1 MPLEQEWAGEALFR
15 LADWTN
21 CTGEAYFRGLVR
33 GLADVLSVRW
43 VYLSKLH
50 PHKPRHVQVVACW
63 ADGGPG
69 ANIEYDLAHTPC
81 AEVLTGKACF
91 YPSGVASRFPEDRM
105 LEDLGVD
112 SYAGIPLRG
121 ADGLAQG
128 LLIIMHDRPIDAARQ
143 DPCTILGLVGGRAAA
158 ELERSR
164 VEAQLRQSE
173 EQIRFLSESTPA
185 LLWRATTDGRLDYLS
200 PRAAEYCGTSI
211 DALLGHGY
219 VAFMHPD
226 DVAHKLRLWTHA
238 RETGQPF
245 EAEYRL
251 RGVDGTYRWQLTRA
265 LPARDATG
273 ATTRWYGS
281 VVDVDDRR
289 RAEEALRETDRRK
302 DEFLAMLAHE
312 LRNPL
317 APIRHALAV
326 QARSGDD
333 ILIAREMR
341 QNMERQ
347 VTHLVRLVDDLLDVS
362 RLTTGQIT
370 LRRQPVDV
378 RDIVADALE
387 TCREIVDAREHRVAT
402 SLPPAAAALMVDGD
416 RIRLVQVV
424 TNILNNAAKFT
435 EPGGVIDIDAGECD
449 GALEIRVR
457 DSGIG
462 ISEERLPRIFDLF
475 FQSDPLPDRAH
486 GGLGVGLTLARR
498 LVELHAG
505 TLTASSA
512 GPGRGSEF
520 RIVLPRASA
529 APVHDVVAVQPAAAA
544 PRPSSSLRVLVVD
557 DYVDATR
564 ALERLLTVMGHE
576 VIIAHEG
583 KSGIEL
589 AERVHPD
596 VILLDIGLPEMDGYS
611 VARHLRALPSMA
623 ATRIIALT
631 GYGAERARRTGR
643 EAGFDLHLV
652 KPVDADELEAAL
664 CAAPSGRPH
673 SRRR

>member
-1 MPLEQEWAGEALFR
+1 MARTPLEQESAGEALFR
-15 LADWTN
+15 LADFTN
-21 CTGEAYFRGLVR
+21 CTGDAYFRGLAR
-33 GLADVLSVRW
+33 GLSEVLSVRW
-43 VYLSKLH
+43 VFVSKLH
-50 PHKPRHVQVVACW
+50 PHKANYVQVVAGW
-63 ADGGPG
+63 ADGGP
-69 ANIEYDLAHTPC
+69 AESIEYDLLHTPC
-81 AEVLTGKACF
+81 AEVLSGGACF
-91 YPSGVASRFPEDRM
+91 YPTGVAGLFPWDRM
-105 LEDLGVD
+105 LADMGVD
-112 SYAGIPLRG
+112 AYAGAPLRG
-121 ADGLAQG
+121 VDGQAQG
-128 LLIIMHDRPIDAARQ
+128 LLTIMHDRPLDVSRQ
-143 DPCTILGLVGGRAAA
+143 DPCTILSLVAGRAAA

-173 EQIRFLSESTPA
+173 EQIRFISESTPA
-185 LLWRATTDGRLDYLS
+185 LLWRATADGRLDYLS

-211 DALLGHGY
+211 EALLGHGY

-226 DVAHKLRLWTHA
+226 DIARKLRLWDFA
-238 RETGQPF
+238 RETGEPF

-265 LPARDATG
+265 LPQRDAAG
-273 ATTRWYGS
+273 VITRWFGS

-326 QARSGDD
+326 QARSSDD
-333 ILIAREMR
+333 VEISREMR
-341 QNMERQ
+341 QTMERQ
-347 VTHLVRLVDDLLDVS
+347 VEHLVRLVDDLLDVS

-378 RDIVADALE
+378 RDIVADALD
-387 TCREIVDAREHRVAT
+387 TCREIVEAKAHRVTARVST
-402 SLPPAAAALMVDGD
+402 AALLVDGD

-435 EPGGVIDIDAGECD
+435 EPGGEIAIDAGECD
-449 GALEIRVR
+449 GAFEICVR
-457 DSGIG
+457 DNGIG
-462 ISEERLPRIFDLF
+462 ISADRLPRIFDLF
-475 FQSDPLPDRAH
+475 FQSDQSPDRAK

-498 LVELHAG
+498 LVDLHAG
-505 TLTASSA
+505 TLTASSPGA
-512 GPGRGSEF
+512 GRGSEF
-520 RIVLPRASA
+520 RIALPRLAADPVRTGVA
-529 APVHDVVAVQPAAAA
+529 APATVAA
-544 PRPSSSLRVLVVD
+544 PRPPASLCVLVID

-564 ALERLLTVMGHE
+564 ALHRLLGVMGHQ
-576 VIIAHEG
+576 VIIAHDG

-589 AERVHPD
+589 AERACPD

-611 VARHLRALPSMA
+611 VARHLRSLPSMA

-631 GYGAERARRTGR
+631 GYGAEQARRTGR

-664 CAAPSGRPH
+664 GAPRS
-673 SRRR
+673 

>member
-1 MPLEQEWAGEALFR
+1 MPLEQEWAAEALFR

-21 CTGEAYFRGLVR
+21 CTGEAYFCGLVR

-43 VYLSKLH
+43 VYLSRLH
-50 PHKPRHVQVVACW
+50 PLKPGHVQVVAGW
-63 ADGGPG
+63 ADGGPA

-81 AEVLTGKACF
+81 AEVLTGTTCF
-91 YPSGVASRFPEDRM
+91 FPTGVAGLFPEDQM
-105 LEDLGVD
+105 LSDLGVD
-112 SYAGIPLRG
+112 SYAGTPLRA
-121 ADGLAQG
+121 ADGQAQG
-128 LLIIMHDRPIDAARQ
+128 LLVIMHDRPIDALRHH
-143 DPCTILGLVGGRAAA
+143 PCTILGLVAGRAAA

-164 VEAQLRQSE
+164 VEAQLRERE

-185 LLWRATTDGRLDYLS
+185 LLWRATPDGRLDYLS
-200 PRAAEYCGTSI
+200 PRAAEYCGTTI

-219 VAFMHPD
+219 VGHMHPD
-226 DVAHKLRLWTHA
+226 DVARKLRLWNLA
-238 RETGQPF
+238 RTTGQPF

-265 LPARDATG
+265 LPERDVTG
-273 ATTRWYGS
+273 AITRWYGS
-281 VVDVDDRR
+281 VVDVDDRK
-289 RAEEALRETDRRK
+289 RAEEALREADRRK

-317 APIRHALAV
+317 APIRHSLAV

-333 ILIAREMR
+333 VTVSREMR
-341 QNMERQ
+341 ETMERQ
-347 VTHLVRLVDDLLDVS
+347 VKHLVRLVDDLLDVS

-378 RDIVADALE
+378 RDIVGDAIE
-387 TCREIVDAREHRVAT
+387 TCREMIDAKGHSVTTDLPVDA
-402 SLPPAAAALMVDGD
+402 LLVDGD

-435 EPGGVIDIDAGECD
+435 ADGGDVEIAAGCHDGVIDI
-449 GALEIRVR
+449 RVR
-457 DSGIG
+457 DTGVG
-462 ISEERLPRIFDLF
+462 ISEDRLPHIFDLF
-475 FQSDPLPDRAH
+475 VQSDQSPDRAH

-498 LVELHAG
+498 LVDLHGG
-505 TLTASSA
+505 TLTATSA
-512 GPGRGSEF
+512 GAGCGSEF
-520 RIVLPRASA
+520 RIALPRATAQSA
-529 APVHDVVAVQPAAAA
+529 TALDAPQATKSGHA
-544 PRPSSSLRVLVVD
+544 PQTRLRVLVVD

-576 VIIAHEG
+576 VIIANDS

-589 AERVHPD
+589 AERVRPD

-611 VARHLRALPSMA
+611 VARRLRSLPATST
-623 ATRIIALT
+623 TRIIALT
-631 GYGAERARRTGR
+631 GYGAERARQNVR

-664 CAAPSGRPH
+664 CGE
-673 SRRR
+673 

>member
-1 MPLEQEWAGEALFR
+1 MPRMPLEQEWAGEALFR

-50 PHKPRHVQVVACW
+50 PHKSRHVQVVAGW
-63 ADGGPG
+63 ADGGPA

-81 AEVLTGKACF
+81 AEVLTGANCF
-91 YPSGVASRFPEDRM
+91 YPTGVAGRFPRDRM
-105 LEDLGVD
+105 LTDLGVEC
-112 SYAGIPLRG
+112 YAGTPLRA
-121 ADGLAQG
+121 ADGQAQG
-128 LLIIMHDRPIDAARQ
+128 LLVIMHDRPIDASRQ
-143 DPCTILGLVGGRAAA
+143 HPCTILGLVAGRAAA

-173 EQIRFLSESTPA
+173 EQIRFISESTPA

-200 PRAAEYCGTSI
+200 PRAAEYCGTSLES
-211 DALLGHGY
+211 LLGHGY
-219 VAFMHPD
+219 VAYMHPD
-226 DVAHKLRLWTHA
+226 DVARKLRLWNLA

-265 LPARDATG
+265 LPQRDASG
-273 ATTRWYGS
+273 AIARWYGS

-289 RAEEALRETDRRK
+289 RAEEALREADRRK

-326 QARSGDD
+326 QARSDD
-333 ILIAREMR
+333 DVAISREMR
-341 QNMERQ
+341 QTMERQ
-347 VTHLVRLVDDLLDVS
+347 VKHLVRLVDDLLDVS

-370 LRRQPVDV
+370 LRRQPVAV
-378 RDIVADALE
+378 RDIVTDALE
-387 TCREIVDAREHRVAT
+387 TCREIVDARGHRVT
-402 SLPPAAAALMVDGD
+402 TRLPDDALMVDGD

-435 EPGGVIDIDAGECD
+435 EPGGEIDIDAGERD
-449 GALEIRVR
+449 GALEIRIR
-457 DSGIG
+457 DSGVG
-462 ISEERLPRIFDLF
+462 ISDDRLPRIFDLF
-475 FQSDPLPDRAH
+475 FQSDPSPDRSH

-498 LVELHAG
+498 LVELHVG
-505 TLTASSA
+505 TLTAWSA
-512 GPGRGSEF
+512 GIGCGSEF
-520 RIVLPRASA
+520 RIALPRS
-529 APVHDVVAVQPAAAA
+529 VAGRVDPAVPSPAAAA
-544 PRPSSSLRVLVVD
+544 QGPFARLRVLVVD

-564 ALERLLTVMGHE
+564 ALERLLVVMGHE
-576 VIIAHEG
+576 VIIAHDG
-583 KSGIEL
+583 RSGIEL
-589 AERVHPD
+589 AERVRPD

-611 VARHLRALPSMA
+611 VARHLRSLPSTA

-631 GYGAERARRTGR
+631 GYGAEQARQSVR

-652 KPVDADELEAAL
+652 KPVDADELEVAL
-664 CAAPSGRPH
+664 SAGR
-673 SRRR
+673 S

>member
-1 MPLEQEWAGEALFR
+1 MARTPLEQESAGEALFR
-15 LADWTN
+15 LADRTN
-21 CTGEAYFRGLVR
+21 CTGEAYFCGLVR
-33 GLADVLSVRW
+33 GLAEVLSVRW

-50 PHKPRHVQVVACW
+50 PHKPGHVQVVAGW
-63 ADGGPG
+63 ADGGP
-69 ANIEYDLAHTPC
+69 AENIEYDLRDTPC
-81 AEVLTGKACF
+81 AEVLSGAACF
-91 YPSGVASRFPEDRM
+91 YPTGVAGLFPWDRM
-105 LEDLGVD
+105 LADMGVD
-112 SYAGIPLRG
+112 AYAGAPLRG
-121 ADGLAQG
+121 ADGQAQG
-128 LLIIMHDRPIDAARQ
+128 LLTLMHDRPLDVSRHH
-143 DPCTILGLVGGRAAA
+143 PCTILELVAGRAAA

-185 LLWRATTDGRLDYLS
+185 LLWRATTDGHLDYLT

-211 DALLGHGY
+211 ESLLGHGY
-219 VAFMHPD
+219 MTFIHPD
-226 DVAHKLRLWTHA
+226 DIAHKLRLWHLA
-238 RETGQPF
+238 RQTGQPF

-265 LPARDATG
+265 LPQRDAAG
-273 ATTRWYGS
+273 AVTRWFGS

-333 ILIAREMR
+333 VQISLEMR
-341 QNMERQ
+341 QTMERQ
-347 VTHLVRLVDDLLDVS
+347 VEHLVRLVDDLLDVS

-378 RDIVADALE
+378 RDIVADALD
-387 TCREIVDAREHRVAT
+387 TCREIVDARRHRVT
-402 SLPPAAAALMVDGD
+402 TRFPADADGALLVDGD

-435 EPGGVIDIDAGECD
+435 EPGGEIAIDAGERD
-449 GALEIRVR
+449 GAFEICVR
-457 DSGIG
+457 DNGIG
-462 ISEERLPRIFDLF
+462 ISADRLPRIFDLF
-475 FQSDPLPDRAH
+475 FQSDQSPDRAK

-498 LVELHAG
+498 LVDLHAG

-512 GPGRGSEF
+512 GAGRGSEF
-520 RIVLPRASA
+520 RIALPRAA
-529 APVHDVVAVQPAAAA
+529 ADSVRPVVAAQPPAAA
-544 PRPSSSLRVLVVD
+544 PRPSASLRVLVID

-564 ALERLLTVMGHE
+564 ALTRLLGVMGHQ
-576 VIIAHEG
+576 VIIAHDG

-589 AERVHPD
+589 AERVCPD

-611 VARHLRALPSMA
+611 VARHLRSLPSMA

-631 GYGAERARRTGR
+631 GYGAERARRAGR

-664 CAAPSGRPH
+664 CRGAS
-673 SRRR
+673 

>member
-1 MPLEQEWAGEALFR
+1 MARTPLEQESAGEALFR

-21 CTGEAYFRGLVR
+21 CTGDAYFRGLVR

-50 PHKPRHVQVVACW
+50 PQKPRHVQVVAGW
-63 ADGGPG
+63 ADGGP
-69 ANIEYDLAHTPC
+69 ATNIEYDLAHTPC
-81 AEVLTGKACF
+81 AEVLTGAACF
-91 YPSGVASRFPEDRM
+91 YPTGVAGLFPWDRM
-105 LEDLGVD
+105 LVDLGVD
-112 SYAGIPLRG
+112 AYAGTPLRG
-121 ADGLAQG
+121 ADGQAQG
-128 LLIIMHDRPIDAARQ
+128 LLVIMHDRPLDVSRQ
-143 DPCTILGLVGGRAAA
+143 NPCTILDLVAGRAAA

-185 LLWRATTDGRLDYLS
+185 LLWRATTDGRLDYVS

-219 VAFMHPD
+219 VAYMHPD
-226 DVAHKLRLWTHA
+226 DVTHKLRLWNLA

-265 LPARDATG
+265 LPQRDATG
-273 ATTRWYGS
+273 AIVRWYGS
-281 VVDVDDRR
+281 VLDVDDRR
-289 RAEEALRETDRRK
+289 RAEEALREADRRK

-326 QARSGDD
+326 QARSSDD
-333 ILIAREMR
+333 IEISREMR
-341 QNMERQ
+341 QTMERQ
-347 VTHLVRLVDDLLDVS
+347 VEHLVRLVDDLLDVS

-370 LRRQPVDV
+370 LRREPVDV
-378 RDIVADALE
+378 RDIVTDAVE
-387 TCREIVDAREHRVAT
+387 TCREIVDVRGHCVTTRLPDE
-402 SLPPAAAALMVDGD
+402 SLLVEGD

-435 EPGGVIDIDAGECD
+435 ELGGQIDIDAGERD

-462 ISEERLPRIFDLF
+462 ISEDRLPRIFDLF
-475 FQSDPLPDRAH
+475 FQSDPSPARAH

-505 TLTASSA
+505 VLTASSA
-512 GPGRGSEF
+512 GAGCGSEF
-520 RIVLPRASA
+520 RIALPRATARVHPVAPQLAASTQ
-529 APVHDVVAVQPAAAA
+529 APVE
-544 PRPSSSLRVLVVD
+544 SLRVLVVD

-564 ALERLLTVMGHE
+564 ALERLLRVMGHE
-576 VIIAHEG
+576 VVIAHDG

-589 AERVHPD
+589 AERILPE

-611 VARHLRALPSMA
+611 VARHLRSLPSLA

-631 GYGAERARRTGR
+631 GYGAERARQSVR

-664 CAAPSGRPH
+664 CAARN
-673 SRRR
+673 